1 METVWV
7 RPTPACVR
15 FTSALCWPEHQL
27 QISVRGSHRTGC
39 GRPWAGTLSDLDQGQ
54 WTTSPPAHAGGSCQ
68 FQVGRMVAEVT
79 IRPKWGTVGHDHA
92 HWMARGSGLNQ
103 APGFLLPSPV
113 LRHITFQDSNTGT
126 KECPILLCALV
137 LKRLSFFSTML
148 YKYQVGLMSQISSSN
163 ALYLESICTVCVR
176 NHWSFTVNLPW
187 VVWCLSA
194 AKMMNLMMLHVEK
207 M

>member
-103 APGFLLPSPV
+103 APGFLLPSP
-113 LRHITFQDSNTGT
+113 RFTTHHIPRLKHRNKGMSHFALCSGIKETF
-126 KECPILLCALV
+126 LLLHNV
-137 LKRLSFFSTML
+137 IQIPSWPHEPDQFF
-148 YKYQVGLMSQISSSN
+148 
-163 ALYLESICTVCVR
+163 
-176 NHWSFTVNLPW
+176 
-187 VVWCLSA
+187 
-194 AKMMNLMMLHVEK
+194 
-207 M
+207 